1 MDDDGKDLQSSVLGC
16 LIIVCR
22 LGAEVAC
29 TNWNDSRQCGENA
42 DGGNQVSPHEQ
53 PGRQHLVAESICAP
67 VVLQMLLWPS
77 TTRSYNYNLKGCSQN
92 KQL

>member
-1 MDDDGKDLQSSVLGC
+1 MISARSGEIKIHKPLKRAFHDQWMTMAKQSSVLGC

-42 DGGNQVSPHEQ
+42 DGGNQVSP
-53 PGRQHLVAESICAP
+53 R
-67 VVLQMLLWPS
+67 
-77 TTRSYNYNLKGCSQN
+77 
-92 KQL
+92 